1 MSIIS
6 NKSKSVQVFWI
17 ALGKLSSFALAF
29 VSAAILSRY
38 LSKEDY
44 GTYKQVMYI
53 YSSFL
58 LIFTAGLPD
67 SLTYFLPKLNRA
79 EGKSLVNQYEKLFF
93 GLGILFSL
101 FIYFGADW
109 IAAILKNEA
118 LGEALRIYS
127 PVPLLLL
134 PTFCMESIYVR
145 EQKSFY
151 IAFYTVFSRI
161 LVLSGIVLPVLIYR
175 ADCYTALKGLVFSSF
190 CMMIVALILIY
201 KPYRGVKAIHS
212 SIGLKDV
219 FKYSIPLL
227 GGDLCMMLFSSS
239 DQFYVSRYFGEIV
252 FAEFSNGFIPFPL
265 TPMIVGAVTSVLIPL
280 FSVVKTQDELD
291 KAVNSWKESIKRTSI
306 LLYPLLV
313 FSISFSIEMVTFI
326 YGESYRN
333 SSVYFSISLIS
344 NFVSAYPFV
353 PLFLALGKMKTY
365 TLIYFLSAIS
375 IWITEGLCILL
386 YPSPILIS
394 IVSVCNS
401 IMTLMIFFT
410 YIVHRLKVNPFTK
423 EVLSILVR
431 VLIHSITALVVV
443 RTSIY
448 PWLEGKPVFLILVIT
463 FVSYYLLLILTGRW
477 FKLNYTSILN
487 WLKFK

>member
-1 MSIIS
+1 MSIIK

-29 VSAAILSRY
+29 VSAAILSRF

-67 SLTYFLPKLNRA
+67 SLTYFLPKLNHA

-93 GLGILFSL
+93 GLGIIFSL

-109 IAAILKNEA
+109 IAAVLKNNA

-134 PTFCMESIYVR
+134 PTFCMESVYVR

-161 LVLSGIVLPVLIYR
+161 LVLSCIVLPVLLYR
-175 ADCYTALKGLVFSSF
+175 ADCYTALRGLVFSSF

-280 FSVVKTQDELD
+280 FFGCK
-291 KAVNSWKESIKRTSI
+291 N
-306 LLYPLLV
+306 
-313 FSISFSIEMVTFI
+313 
-326 YGESYRN
+326 
-333 SSVYFSISLIS
+333 
-344 NFVSAYPFV
+344 
-353 PLFLALGKMKTY
+353 
-365 TLIYFLSAIS
+365 
-375 IWITEGLCILL
+375 
-386 YPSPILIS
+386 
-394 IVSVCNS
+394 
-401 IMTLMIFFT
+401 
-410 YIVHRLKVNPFTK
+410 
-423 EVLSILVR
+423 
-431 VLIHSITALVVV
+431 
-443 RTSIY
+443 
-448 PWLEGKPVFLILVIT
+448 
-463 FVSYYLLLILTGRW
+463 TGR
-477 FKLNYTSILN
+477 IR
-487 WLKFK
+487 

>member
-1 MSIIS
+1 MSIIN
-6 NKSKSVQVFWI
+6 NKSRSVQVFWI

-58 LIFTAGLPD
+58 LVFTAGLPD
-67 SLTYFLPKLNRA
+67 SLTYFLPKLNHA

-101 FIYFGADW
+101 FIYFGADE
-109 IAAILKNEA
+109 IASVLKNEA

-134 PTFCMESIYVR
+134 PTFCMESVYVR

-161 LVLSGIVLPVLIYR
+161 LILSCIVLPVLLYR
-175 ADCYTALKGLVFSSF
+175 ADCYTALRGLVFSSF

-201 KPYRGVKAIHS
+201 KPYRGVKATHS

-219 FKYSIPLL
+219 FKYSLPLL

-280 FSVVKTQDELD
+280 FSVVKTQEELD
-291 KAVNSWKESIKRTSI
+291 TAVKSWKESIKRTSI

-313 FSISFSIEMVTFI
+313 FSILFSLEMVTFI

-333 SSVYFSISLIS
+333 SAVYFSISLLS

-365 TLIYFLSAIS
+365 TLIYFFSAIS
-375 IWITEGLCILL
+375 IWLTEGLCILL
-386 YPSPILIS
+386 YPSPILIA
-394 IVSVCNS
+394 IVSVCNTV
-401 IMTLMIFFT
+401 MTLMVFFT
-410 YIVHRLKVNPFTK
+410 YIRHRLKVNPFTQ
-423 EVLSILVR
+423 EVTTILLK
-431 VLIHSITALVVV
+431 VLMHSMAALVIV
-443 RTSIY
+443 RTCIY
-448 PWLEGKPVFLILVIT
+448 PWVKEESVFLILVTT
-463 FVSYYLLLILTGRW
+463 FTAYYLLLILTGRW
-477 FKLNYTSILN
+477 INLNYINLLN
-487 WLKFK
+487 WLKLK